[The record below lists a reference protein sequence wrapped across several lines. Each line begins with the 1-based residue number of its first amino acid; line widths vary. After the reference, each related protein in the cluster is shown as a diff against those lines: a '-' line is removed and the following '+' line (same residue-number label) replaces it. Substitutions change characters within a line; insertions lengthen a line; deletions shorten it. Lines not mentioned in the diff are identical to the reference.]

1 MLRLA
6 TQRHPDC
13 KLRELVA
20 LVCGDGLAGYMA
32 SGGAVDGGGLGD
44 GGAGGK
50 DGGWG
55 SGGVKGSDVWR
66 EVVER
71 GGVGFMSMGRGVW
84 G

>member
-1 MLRLA
+1 
-6 TQRHPDC
+6 
-13 KLRELVA
+13 
-20 LVCGDGLAGYMA
+20 MA

-55 SGGVKGSDVWR
+55 SGGVKGSDVWM
-66 EVVER
+66 EVVEG
-71 GGVGFMSMGRGVW
+71 GGVGFMSMGRGVR